1 MLLPGGV
8 VFCDLIEVR
17 WKFPVDFL
25 LEPICELFGDFDIA
39 TEVEASHADAM
50 VEV

>member
-1 MLLPGGV
+1 MLLSGGI
-8 VFCDLIEVR
+8 VFCDLIDVG
-17 WKFPVDFL
+17 WKSPVDFL
-25 LEPICELFGDFDIA
+25 LEPLKELFGDFDIA